1 MSNAE
6 NNETFLNTA
15 FSLKL
20 NEMSEPFVLNNNIAV
35 LQYTTEGTSDD
46 DDVNTNLFL
55 TYDRN
60 SATDIVMKSD
70 KLENNFLS
78 VYFDNYMR

>member
-1 MSNAE
+1 
-6 NNETFLNTA
+6 
-15 FSLKL
+15 
-20 NEMSEPFVLNNNIAV
+20 MSEPFVLNNNIAV
-35 LQYTTEGTSDD
+35 LQYVTEGSSDD

-60 SATDIVMKSD
+60 SATDAVMKSD

>member
-1 MSNAE
+1 M
-6 NNETFLNTA
+6 
-15 FSLKL
+15 
-20 NEMSEPFVLNNNIAV
+20 NNNIAV
-35 LQYTTEGTSDD
+35 LQYVTEGSSDD

-60 SATDIVMKSD
+60 SATDAVMKSD